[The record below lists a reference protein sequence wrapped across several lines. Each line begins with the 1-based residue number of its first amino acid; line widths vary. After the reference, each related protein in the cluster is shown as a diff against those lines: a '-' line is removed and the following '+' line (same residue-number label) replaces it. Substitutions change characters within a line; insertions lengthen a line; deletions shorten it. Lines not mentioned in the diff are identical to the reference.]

1 MTAFLL
7 VVAALCSLAL
17 AAFCAGAETGFLSV
31 SRERILHLARE
42 GGRKARIVQ
51 SALAD
56 MPRTLTTL
64 LIGNNLAAVAFS
76 SASAALSIEALGPSH
91 AAGRAA
97 WGFVAALVVLYVSE
111 FMPKMLCAARPLRRC
126 LAMARTYR
134 VLAAVLGPL
143 VAAIMAVTG
152 LFVPRRVQKYRVTDR
167 DLMRI
172 LRDRKDG
179 VCISDIESALIGR
192 IVSCRVKGRAAT
204 PEDLVAAVRD
214 AQQPSGNSTAD
225 D

>member
-1 MTAFLL
+1 MTVFLL
-7 VVAALCSLAL
+7 IVAAACSLAL

-56 MPRTLTTL
+56 MSRTLTTL
-64 LIGNNLAAVAFS
+64 LIGNNIAAVAFS
-76 SASAALSIEALGPSH
+76 SASAALSIELLGRSRVGQ
-91 AAGRAA
+91 AV
-97 WGFVAALVVLYVSE
+97 WGFAAALVVLYVSE
-111 FMPKMLCAARPLRRC
+111 FMPKMLCAARPLRLC
-126 LAMARTYR
+126 LAMARAYR
-134 VLAAVLGPL
+134 VLAAALCPV
-143 VAAIMAVTG
+143 VAAMVAVTS
-152 LFVPRRVQKYRVTDR
+152 LFVPRREQKYRVTDR

-192 IVSCRVKGRAAT
+192 IVSCRAKGRAAT
-204 PEDLVAAVRD
+204 PDDLVAAVRD
-214 AQQPSGNSTAD
+214 G
-225 D
+225 